1 MDTRVGVPS
10 SYIIIDV
17 SPCAAGAGFF
27 CCGAC
32 VKTTEGGPM
41 ARPDKEAAI
50 AALTEQFRSSG
61 AVLLS

>member
-27 CCGAC
+27 
-32 VKTTEGGPM
+32 VVGP
-41 ARPDKEAAI
+41 
-50 AALTEQFRSSG
+50 
-61 AVLLS
+61 V